1 VNGYD
6 VAQPNHPIRAQVS
19 AATQFLVPPNP
30 CMSSDPIYPWQQ
42 LVAATR
48 SDPVGGTPA
57 WHAFLAQIQQF
68 VPTDPHSPATR
79 AASTSRSTPRST
91 SLAPSRCRAAGTDDP
106 IPIGLTPAYV

>member
-1 VNGYD
+1 MNTGTGVVNGYD

-68 VPTDPHSPATR
+68 VPTDPAFPGD
-79 AASTSRSTPRST
+79 P
-91 SLAPSRCRAAGTDDP
+91 CRLNVTLDSALNVVSAQPVSCSGH
-106 IPIGLTPAYV
+106 